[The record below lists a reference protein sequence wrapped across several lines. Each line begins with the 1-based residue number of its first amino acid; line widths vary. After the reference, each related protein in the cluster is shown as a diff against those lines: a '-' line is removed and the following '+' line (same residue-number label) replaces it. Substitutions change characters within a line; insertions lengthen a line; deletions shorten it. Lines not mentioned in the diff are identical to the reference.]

1 MRNVIVHL
9 LVVMYAVFL
18 AVAICIVGGMW
29 VFNPAAASRIHPLIY
44 IVGGFLVCDIIA
56 SRKDVT
62 MSVLWLL
69 LAFKRRFGRKS

>member
-29 VFNPAAASRIHPLIY
+29 VFNPAAARRIHPLIY
-44 IVGGFLVCDIIA
+44 MVGGFLICDVVA
-56 SRKDVT
+56 DRKELV
-62 MSVLWLL
+62 MSITWLYR
-69 LAFKRRFGRKS
+69 AFKRRFGRKS